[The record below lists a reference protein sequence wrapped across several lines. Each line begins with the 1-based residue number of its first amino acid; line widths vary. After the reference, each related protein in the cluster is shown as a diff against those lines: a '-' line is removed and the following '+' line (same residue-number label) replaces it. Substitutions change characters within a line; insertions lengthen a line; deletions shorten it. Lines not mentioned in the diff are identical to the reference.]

1 MARKTKQAKLEERVE
16 EVIIPP
22 EPENIEKDEPVTQ
35 STFATAEA
43 SKDKPASGIF
53 DEVGELVVDVFE
65 TSADFVVSAAI
76 AGIQIKDLD
85 ISLEKD
91 MMVIKGDRCNPH
103 SDPDKKYF
111 YQECYWGP
119 FSRKIIL
126 PENIDIDKADAQI
139 DKGILTVKI
148 PKNEP
153 SNGKI
158 GVKIS

>member
-1 MARKTKQAKLEERVE
+1 MSAKKIKSEDIVE
-16 EVIIPP
+16 E
-22 EPENIEKDEPVTQ
+22 ENLPVEDIEKEETPVV
-35 STFATAEA
+35 
-43 SKDKPASGIF
+43 GIF
-53 DEVGELVVDVFE
+53 DEIGELVVDVFE

-91 MMVIKGDRCNPH
+91 MMVIKGNRCDPH
-103 SDPDKKYF
+103 DKTDKKYY

-126 PENIDIDKADAQI
+126 PDNVDIDKADAQI

-148 PKNEP
+148 PRNDAG
-153 SNGKI
+153 NGKI
-158 GVKIS
+158 GIKVS